1 MDSKQ
6 ENILY
11 LNRELSWMAFN
22 KRVLNLCV
30 EKTFPI
36 LEQMRFLSI
45 VSTNLDEF
53 YEIRVAGL
61 LQKSEAPVAASDSPD
76 GMGPRQQL
84 AKIKVLTLAMLAEK
98 NKIWKEHILPEL
110 KKNNVLFK
118 EPSAC
123 SPAEK
128 AWLKN
133 YFTQNIYPVLTPL
146 AIDPAHPFPH
156 LRNKGMYVFVQLAQE
171 GVRRAPLVPAIIPI
185 PPILPRVIKIESHA
199 ANKDSYVFLSELVK
213 ANAGEL
219 FKGYKVKSASNFRL
233 TRNSDLYFDEEET
246 ENLLST
252 IEKELHKR
260 KQGAAVRLEVQSDIK
275 DAPLEQLISE
285 LAVPRDFVFKIEHN
299 PINMAHLAEAY
310 SRIDRPDLKFA
321 PLKPYLPDAFKKGGD
336 IFEMI
341 RNSDMLFHHPYDSFE
356 PIEYFVESAA
366 KDSDVLAIK
375 MTLYRVNGGSPII
388 GSLKKAAE
396 NGKQVT
402 VLVELKARFDEE
414 KNIEWARQLEE
425 AGVHVVYGIVG
436 LKTHCKICMVVR
448 REKRGIRRYAHLGT
462 GNYNSITAKIYTDL
476 SMFTCNPQICGEV
489 ADVFNTLTGKSA
501 NPKFQKL
508 WVAPFS
514 FMENFLQMVEREIKN
529 AKAGKPA
536 RIIIKANAVIEKTA
550 IDALYR
556 ASQAG
561 VKIEM
566 IVRGMCSLIPNV
578 KAVSENISVKSI
590 VGVYLEHSRIY
601 YFENGGDYEIYAGSG
616 DLMSR
621 NLFRRIEVI
630 FPVENPEI
638 KVRIKDE
645 ILASLIKDNEFSDIL
660 HANGAYYK
668 SPVKGALFSAQ
679 RHFSELTEKRN
690 TEQVSRMH
698 GENMPLK
705 IVVHKK

>member
-1 MDSKQ
+1 MDTKQ

-11 LNRELSWMAFN
+11 LNREISWMAFN

-61 LQKSEAPVAASDSPD
+61 LQKSEAPSAASDSPD
-76 GMGPRQQL
+76 GMGPREQL

-98 NKIWKEHILPEL
+98 NKIWREHILPEL
-110 KKNNVLFK
+110 KKNNVFFK

-156 LRNKGMYVFVQLAQE
+156 LRNKGMYVFVQLARE
-171 GVRRAPLVPAIIPI
+171 GVKRAPLVPAIIPI
-185 PPILPRVIKIESHA
+185 PPILPRVIKIEAHA

-213 ANAGEL
+213 AYAGEL

-366 KDSDVLAIK
+366 KGSDVLAIK

-414 KNIEWARQLEE
+414 NNIEWARQLEE

-476 SMFTCNPQICGEV
+476 SLFTCNTQICGEV

-514 FMENFLQMVEREIKN
+514 FMENFLKMVEREMAN

-536 RIIIKANAVIEKTA
+536 RIIIKANAVIEKTV

-561 VKIEM
+561 VKVEM
-566 IVRGMCSLIPNV
+566 VVRGMCSLVPNV

-638 KVRIKDE
+638 KTRIKDE

-668 SPVKGALFSAQ
+668 SPAKGAPFSAQ
-679 RHFSELTEKRN
+679 RHFSELTENRN
-690 TEQVSRMH
+690 AEQASRMH

-705 IVVHKK
+705 IVLHKK

>member
-1 MDSKQ
+1 
-6 ENILY
+6 
-11 LNRELSWMAFN
+11 MAFN

-61 LQKSEAPVAASDSPD
+61 LQKSEAPAAASDSPD

-84 AKIKVLTLAMLAEK
+84 AKIRVLTLAMLAEK

-110 KKNNVLFK
+110 KKNGVLFK

-171 GVRRAPLVPAIIPI
+171 GVKRAPLVPAIIPI
-185 PPILPRVIKIESHA
+185 PPILPRVIKIESHS

-578 KAVSENISVKSI
+578 KTVSENISVKSI

-630 FPVENPEI
+630 FPVENPDI
-638 KVRIKDE
+638 KTRIKDE
-645 ILASLIKDNEFSDIL
+645 ILGSLIKDNEFSDIL

-690 TEQVSRMH
+690 AEQASRMH

>member
-1 MDSKQ
+1 MDTKQ

-76 GMGPRQQL
+76 KMGPREQL
-84 AKIKVLTLAMLAEK
+84 AKIRVLTLAMLAEK
-98 NKIWKEHILPEL
+98 NKIWKTHILPEL
-110 KKNNVLFK
+110 KKNGVLFK

-123 SPAEK
+123 SPSEK

-171 GVRRAPLVPAIIPI
+171 GVKRAPLIPAIIPI
-185 PPILPRVIKIESHA
+185 APILPRVIKIEAHA

-213 ANAGEL
+213 AYAGEL

-310 SRIDRPDLKFA
+310 SRINRPDLKFA
-321 PLKPYLPDAFKKGGD
+321 PFKPYLPDAFKKGGN

-341 RNSDMLFHHPYDSFE
+341 RDSDMLFHHPYDSFE

-366 KDSDVLAIK
+366 KDGDVLAIK

-476 SMFTCNPQICGEV
+476 SLFTCNMQICGEV

-514 FMENFLQMVEREIKN
+514 FMENFLKMVEREIAN
-529 AKAGKPA
+529 AKAGKAA

-561 VKIEM
+561 VKVEM
-566 IVRGMCSLIPNV
+566 VVRGMCSLVPNV
-578 KAVSENISVKSI
+578 KSVSENISVKSI

-668 SPVKGALFSAQ
+668 SPAKGALFSAQ

-690 TEQVSRMH
+690 AEQARRMH

>member
-321 PLKPYLPDAFKKGGD
+321 
-336 IFEMI
+336 
-341 RNSDMLFHHPYDSFE
+341 
-356 PIEYFVESAA
+356 
-366 KDSDVLAIK
+366 
-375 MTLYRVNGGSPII
+375 RVNGGSPII